1 MARFPAR
8 RIDSAAHRPG
18 EESRDELLA
27 GKVVRNVGESSIT
40 VNFELDLDRARKG
53 LTL

>member
-8 RIDSAAHRPG
+8 RDNAAHRLG

-27 GKVVRNVGESSIT
+27 GKVGRNVDESGIT

>member
-8 RIDSAAHRPG
+8 RDSAAHSLG

-27 GKVVRNVGESSIT
+27 GKVGRNVGESGIT
-40 VNFELDLDRARKG
+40 VNFELELDQARKG

>member
-1 MARFPAR
+1 MF
-8 RIDSAAHRPG
+8 
-18 EESRDELLA
+18 A
-27 GKVVRNVGESSIT
+27 GKVDRNVGDSSIT